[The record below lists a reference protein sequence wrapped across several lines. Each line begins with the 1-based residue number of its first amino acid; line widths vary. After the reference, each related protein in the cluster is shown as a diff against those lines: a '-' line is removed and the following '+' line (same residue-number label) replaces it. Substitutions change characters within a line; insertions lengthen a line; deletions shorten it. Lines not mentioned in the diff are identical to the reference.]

1 MFILHAKDYLKDIN
15 MRQVWKLFEAQNN
28 RIPKTILDM
37 VHFIKCN
44 FSIVTKVS
52 LCVVIEEMNK
62 RDSQQVS
69 TKENEKFLEQNI
81 DQLQKDAEAF
91 KLFLFLCEFKD
102 GLTELDFNIMS
113 NHQGE

>member
-1 MFILHAKDYLKDIN
+1 
-15 MRQVWKLFEAQNN
+15 
-28 RIPKTILDM
+28 M

-69 TKENEKFLEQNI
+69 TKENEKFLE
-81 DQLQKDAEAF
+81 
-91 KLFLFLCEFKD
+91 
-102 GLTELDFNIMS
+102 
-113 NHQGE
+113 